1 MGYVYLIAST
11 VFSSSTSLIG
21 TAYNRKTVDHKNATR
36 LYNLMNIGTAWI
48 AWCIFWLTDF
58 SFDANILWY
67 SLGFGVSYFLANFG
81 LIGALANG
89 STSLT
94 ALAMQLSS
102 ITAAVWGFFFWDED
116 FTVPV
121 AIGLVLIVAALV
133 ICLYQRGDGKQ
144 GFSFKWAFFAF
155 LAFLGNSGCCIIQ
168 RTTVRNCG
176 IASTKA
182 MMFFAMILATLS
194 CVVFY
199 LKSKSERPVEIVKK
213 AGGFPVLAGVMNS
226 LNNLVVILLS
236 DPTLGVDASFFYPV
250 LSISGLALTSM
261 GSLLFFRE
269 RLTKRQWIGMGV
281 GAVAVAL
288 LAL

>member
-11 VFSSSTSLIG
+11 VFSTSISLIG
-21 TAYNRKTVDHKNATR
+21 TGFNRKTGDHKNATL
-36 LYNLMNIGTAWI
+36 LYNLINIATALV

-58 SFDANILWY
+58 SFNASVLWY

-89 STSLT
+89 PTSLT

-116 FTVPV
+116 FTLLV
-121 AIGLVLIVAALV
+121 AIGLVLIVVALF
-133 ICLYQRGDGKQ
+133 ICLYQRGEGKS
-144 GFSFKWAFFAF
+144 FSLKWAFFAF

-176 IASTKA
+176 IASTKV

-194 CVVFY
+194 CIIFY
-199 LKSKSERPVEIVKK
+199 VRNKSDRPVEIVKK
-213 AGGFPVLAGVMNS
+213 GGYFPVLAGVMNS

-236 DPTLGVDASFFYPV
+236 NPALGVDASFFYPV
-250 LSISGLALTSM
+250 LSISGLALTSI
-261 GSLLFFRE
+261 GSFVLFRE

>member
-11 VFSSSTSLIG
+11 VFSSSGSLIG
-21 TAYNRKTVDHKNATR
+21 TGFNRKTSDHKNATP
-36 LYNLMNIGTAWI
+36 LYNLINIATALV

-58 SFDANILWY
+58 SFDADVLWY
-67 SLGFGVSYFLANFG
+67 SLGFGVSYFLANLG

-116 FTVPV
+116 FTLLV

-133 ICLYQRGDGKQ
+133 ICLYQRGEGK
-144 GFSFKWAFFAF
+144 SFTLKWAFFAF

-176 IASTKA
+176 ITSTKV

-194 CVVFY
+194 CIVFY
-199 LKSKSERPVEIVKK
+199 VRNKSDRPVEIIKK
-213 AGGFPVLAGVMNS
+213 GGYFPVLAGVMNS

-236 DPTLGVDASFFYPV
+236 NPALGVDASFFYPV
-250 LSISGLALTSM
+250 LSISGLALTSI
-261 GSLLFFRE
+261 GSLVLFRE